1 MPANLIEGDPADPS
15 GAMLFRGDEHVA
27 TGQLPD
33 MAAIAG
39 GWDAATFEQARIR
52 LRPDGPALGP
62 REIALIQRIHRADG

>member
-15 GAMLFRGDEHVA
+15 AAMLFRGDEHVA

-33 MAAIAG
+33 MAALAS

-62 REIALIQRIHRADG
+62 NEIALIQRIHRAEG